1 MNFIVLLSPTL
12 AYFLPE
18 THTYTH
24 AHTLPNTLYSFPWL
38 GAENQT
44 PRFWVRRVESGF
56 EGRVGVGWGLP
67 RVDQLYVFRTNQ
79 ATFESESSCCW
90 QLHGNIKSRPTGTQP
105 ASWLTGL

>member
-79 ATFESESSCCW
+79 ATFE
-90 QLHGNIKSRPTGTQP
+90 
-105 ASWLTGL
+105 